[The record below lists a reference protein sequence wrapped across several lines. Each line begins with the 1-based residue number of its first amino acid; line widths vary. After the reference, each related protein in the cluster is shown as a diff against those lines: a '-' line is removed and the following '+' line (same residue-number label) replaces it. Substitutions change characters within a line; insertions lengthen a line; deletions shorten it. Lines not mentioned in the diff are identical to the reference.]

1 LTNFTDYR
9 FSASAK
15 IKV

>member
-1 LTNFTDYR
+1 LTNSTDYR